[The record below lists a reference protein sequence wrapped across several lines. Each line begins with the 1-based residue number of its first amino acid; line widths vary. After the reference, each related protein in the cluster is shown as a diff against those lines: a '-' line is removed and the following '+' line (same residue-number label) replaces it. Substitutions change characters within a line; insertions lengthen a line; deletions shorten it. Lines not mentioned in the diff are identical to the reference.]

1 MRHYITLELFHDIL
15 FKLQQSHC
23 DCCSEGILL
32 ENTWYKN
39 TWNFETFSGLTRKY
53 LKYFS
58 EVGTY
63 LNLKFEFQAFPSL
76 LENTQNLLRLIL
88 DHQSF
93 GIFAKLKCRPMNML
107 RETSYFRSYKRIF
120 LSNLNWIVL
129 ISQSLQTHH
138 FCLF

>member
-1 MRHYITLELFHDIL
+1 MIFCPNYNSHTVTVVVRAYYLKILGTKILEISKPF
-15 FKLQQSHC
+15 Q
-23 DCCSEGILL
+23 
-32 ENTWYKN
+32 
-39 TWNFETFSGLTRKY
+39 GLTRKY
-53 LKYFS
+53 LKDFS

-63 LNLKFEFQAFPSL
+63 LNLKFEFQVFPSL

-107 RETSYFRSYKRIF
+107 RETRYFRSDKIIF
-120 LSNLNWIVL
+120 LSNLSWIVL
-129 ISQSLQTHH
+129 ISQSPQPHH